1 MNGYRAVGLSLP
13 EPLLAGKRCLL
24 RSWELGDA
32 PALAAAWSDAEV
44 RHWLPVPDVV
54 DQVAAAAWIAGQA
67 DRRQAGLALDL
78 VAVEQG
84 MGPAGDP
91 ATGPAV
97 GGEVLGEVGLSAFDP
112 ERGAA
117 RIGWWTVAAQ
127 RRRGI
132 ATEMVRILTAWAL
145 GPPLGLDILVAEM
158 EPNNVGSLAVARA
171 AGYEELD
178 RSANGRLV
186 MVARS
191 DRGLAPS

>member
-1 MNGYRAVGLSLP
+1 MIGYRAVGLPLP

-24 RSWELGDA
+24 RSWEPGDE
-32 PALAAAWSDAEV
+32 PALAAAWSDPEV
-44 RHWLPVPDVV
+44 RRWLPVPEDV
-54 DQVAAAAWIAGQA
+54 DPAAAAAWIAGEA
-67 DRRQAGLALDL
+67 GRRQAGLALDL
-78 VAVEQG
+78 VVVEPTG
-84 MGPAGDP
+84 GPAIG
-91 ATGPAV
+91 AKV

-132 ATEMVRILTAWAL
+132 ATEMVCILTAWAL
-145 GPPLGLDILVAEM
+145 GPPLSLTVLVAEM
-158 EPNNVGSLAVARA
+158 EPGNVGSLAVAMA

-178 RSANGRLV
+178 RSADGRLV

-191 DRGLAPS
+191 DRGLARP

>member
-1 MNGYRAVGLSLP
+1 MRQLLLP
-13 EPLLAGKRCLL
+13 EPLLAGRRCLL
-24 RSWELGDA
+24 RSWEPGDA
-32 PALAAAWSDAEV
+32 PALAAAWSDPEV
-44 RHWLPVPDVV
+44 RRWLPVPENV
-54 DQVAAAAWIAGQA
+54 DPAAAAAWIAGEA
-67 DRRQAGLALDL
+67 GRRQAGLALDL
-78 VAVEQG
+78 VAVE
-84 MGPAGDP
+84 PTGDP
-91 ATGPAV
+91 AIGPKV

-145 GPPLGLDILVAEM
+145 GPPLGLTVLVAEM
-158 EPNNVGSLAVARA
+158 EPGNVGSLAVAMA

-178 RSANGRLV
+178 RSVDGRLV

-191 DRGLAPS
+191 DRGLARP

>member
-1 MNGYRAVGLSLP
+1 MRQLPLP
-13 EPLLAGKRCLL
+13 EPLLAGRRCLL
-24 RSWELGDA
+24 RSWEPGDA
-32 PALAAAWSDAEV
+32 LALAAAWSDPEV
-44 RHWLPVPDVV
+44 RRWLPVPEDV
-54 DQVAAAAWIAGQA
+54 DPAAAAAWIAGEA
-67 DRRQAGLALDL
+67 GRRQAGLALDL
-78 VAVEQG
+78 VAVEPVVE
-84 MGPAGDP
+84 PAPEPTGDP
-91 ATGPAV
+91 AIGPKV

-145 GPPLGLDILVAEM
+145 GPPLGLTVLVAEM
-158 EPNNVGSLAVARA
+158 EAGNVGSLAVAMA

-178 RSANGRLV
+178 RSADGRLV

-191 DRGLAPS
+191 DRGLACP

>member
-54 DQVAAAAWIAGQA
+54 DQVAAAAWIADQA

-145 GPPLGLDILVAEM
+145 GPPLGLAVLEAEM
-158 EPNNVGSLAVARA
+158 EPGNVGSLAVARA

-178 RSANGRLV
+178 QSANGRLV
-186 MVARS
+186 MVARA
-191 DRGLAPS
+191 DCGLARS